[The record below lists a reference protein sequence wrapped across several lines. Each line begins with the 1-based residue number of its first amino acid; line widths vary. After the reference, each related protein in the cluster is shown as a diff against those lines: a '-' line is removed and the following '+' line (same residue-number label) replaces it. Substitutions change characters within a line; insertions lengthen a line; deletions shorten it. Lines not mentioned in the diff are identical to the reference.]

1 MTRHECLS
9 RVLPSL
15 ALGLKPVA
23 SVAPAS
29 RGVQKSNEAEFLNA
43 ELSGSAWP
51 TWFAVEAFRGSRISY
66 DFGWASWVIHGLFK
80 KRL

>member
-29 RGVQKSNEAEFLNA
+29 RTVQQSNEAEFLGA

-51 TWFAVEAFRGSRISY
+51 TWFPLEAFRALEEATISVGRVGQ
-66 DFGWASWVIHGLFK
+66 FRAVSK
-80 KRL
+80 S